1 MFKDDDTL
9 NLLDKYRKNKFQE
22 KENGQFKTN
31 YQNNNGV
38 PHFVWIAVVVFIG
51 YFIITNFMDRLEEQR
66 IARKMEAVGEQFSR
80 AVKEEIKQQEKAI
93 KEITGTSLK
102 IMESTPKI
110 QITPN
115 TVTPQMTPKVEQ
127 TKKNVTI
134 TLTPEQ
140 SSNQKQIQ
148 KTEETEEIKPG
159 SSSSNVGYYR

>member
-1 MFKDDDTL
+1 VFKDDDTL

-51 YFIITNFMDRLEEQR
+51 YFIITNFMDSLEEQR

-102 IMESTPKI
+102 IMESAPKI
-110 QITPN
+110 QITP
-115 TVTPQMTPKVEQ
+115 TTPQMTPKTEQ

-140 SSNQKQIQ
+140 SSNQKQTQ
-148 KTEETEEIKPG
+148 KAEDTEEIKPG
-159 SSSSNVGYYR
+159 SSSGNVEYYR